1 MAQDRTIHTKHLG
14 DMEHRDLDVYYDKGS
29 VSYWDGKPKPKG
41 IYFSTSKYTKSDGC
55 RTYSMRPNKP
65 GEGYMLVTPL
75 ERYSR
80 KQLSILQERVRDHA
94 DLIHDLL
101 DALDVG
107 NLTRLL
113 KGEMSEAG
121 VRGLKHA
128 YAQTPAAHPEAA

>member
-14 DMEHRDLDVYYDKGS
+14 DKRYRDLNVYYEKGGTNF
-29 VSYWDGKPKPKG
+29 WDHSQKPKG
-41 IYFSTSKYTKSDGC
+41 IYFASSKYKKSGTTTTWSTGQKGD
-55 RTYSMRPNKP
+55 
-65 GEGYMLVTPL
+65 GYMLITPL

-80 KQLSILQERVRDHA
+80 KQLSILQARVRDHA

-101 DALDVG
+101 DANDVG

-121 VRGLKHA
+121 VRGLEHV
-128 YAQTPAAHPEAA
+128 YAPTQAAHPEAA